1 MMRILTVIML
11 SATLTGCATITSW
24 IPSFWDDN
32 QSSRIINVRQTVAN
46 ITCEPKTQ
54 LQDAEDLL
62 WDIQWFKLYSESK
75 GNRQQDVLRIVAP
88 MEETVKDWYKRSEK
102 NEGSRAYCMS
112 KKKILEKQ
120 SARAAEAILGR
131 F

>member
-1 MMRILTVIML
+1 MRILTVIML

-46 ITCEPKTQ
+46 ITCEPNTQ